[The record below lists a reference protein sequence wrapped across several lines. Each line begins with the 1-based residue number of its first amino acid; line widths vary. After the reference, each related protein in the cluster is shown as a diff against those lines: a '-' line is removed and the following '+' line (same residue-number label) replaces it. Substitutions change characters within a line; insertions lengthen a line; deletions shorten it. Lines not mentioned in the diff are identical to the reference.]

1 MPFRLDSRHGSGE
14 GAPWPPACHRLT
26 SSALIMPAR
35 PASPAQMPDAPSETA
50 FEQITTL
57 RVRYAETDRMGVVY
71 HANYLVWCEIGRTD
85 FIRSTVASYAELEE
99 QGVVLAVT
107 EASLRFLRG
116 ARYDDRVEIRTRLL
130 DVRSR
135 TLRIGYEIVH
145 ADRGDR
151 KSVV

>member
-1 MPFRLDSRHGSGE
+1 
-14 GAPWPPACHRLT
+14 
-26 SSALIMPAR
+26 
-35 PASPAQMPDAPSETA
+35 
-50 FEQITTL
+50 
-57 RVRYAETDRMGVVY
+57 VRYAETDRMGVVY

-135 TLRIGYEIVH
+135 TLRFGYEIVH
-145 ADRGDR
+145 ADRGERLATAETSLIRLDASSR
-151 KSVV
+151 TAALPQEIRDALAPLVTSASQLARRVTER